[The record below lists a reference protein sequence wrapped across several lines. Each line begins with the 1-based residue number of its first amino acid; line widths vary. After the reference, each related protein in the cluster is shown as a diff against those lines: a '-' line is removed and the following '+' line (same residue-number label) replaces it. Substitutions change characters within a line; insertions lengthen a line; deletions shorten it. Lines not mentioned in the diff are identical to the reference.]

1 MPHVWSILVVSAV
14 TKPEGAWVLASVA
27 RVRRSMKRGEVVN
40 QPRREPG
47 HEVLEKV
54 CEVSVER

>member
-1 MPHVWSILVVSAV
+1 VVRAV

-27 RVRRSMKRGEVVN
+27 RVRRSMKRGDVVN

-54 CEVSVER
+54 CAGQVMSRGTKGLH